1 MFKAERKFN
10 RKLMNKT
17 DVLLDDLKLKRLFS
31 CLADTGQESRIVGGA
46 IRDVLCGK
54 TPQEIDLATTALPE
68 SVMKAAEKSGY
79 RVVPTGVDHG
89 TVTIII
95 DSQPF
100 EVTTLRTDVE
110 TDGRYAKVTFGNS
123 FEEDAKR
130 RDFTI
135 NALSLSESGVIYDYV
150 NGLSDLKAGRV
161 RFIGDPE
168 TRIKEDFLRIL
179 RFFRFSASHGVGEL
193 DPEGLKQ
200 CTLAKE
206 NLLRL
211 SRERIHNELFKL
223 MVAERAPEILA
234 IMSYHG
240 FAKLLLG
247 ETFPSRVKRL
257 RAFEKLSNK
266 QPCALLTLA
275 AFAIITDADVKR
287 LRERLRLSNDEFNRL
302 MNATK
307 IYDRLKE
314 SSKAP
319 HGAKLKEL
327 LFLFGPSACQDG
339 LCLAISDTSPETDDS
354 TWIEALDFLAR
365 VPTPIFP
372 IKTAELITRG
382 IEPGQKLGKALKLL
396 QNAWIQAEFP
406 QDPSILENL
415 TRQVIEDVNK
425 TN

>member
-1 MFKAERKFN
+1 
-10 RKLMNKT
+10 MNNT
-17 DVLLDDLKLKRLFS
+17 DILLNDLKLKRLFS
-31 CLADTGQESRIVGGA
+31 CLSNTGEESRIVGGA

-54 TPQEIDLATTALPE
+54 TPQEIDLATIALPE
-68 SVMKAAEKSGY
+68 SVMKAAKQSGY
-79 RVVPTGVDHG
+79 KSIPTGIEHG

-95 DSQPF
+95 DGQPF

-135 NALSLSESGVIYDYV
+135 NALSLSQNGVIYDYV
-150 NGLSDLKAGRV
+150 NGLVDLKSGRV

-168 TRIKEDFLRIL
+168 TRINEDFLRIL
-179 RFFRFSASHGVGEL
+179 RFFRFSASHGVGDL

-200 CTLAKE
+200 CILAKE

-211 SRERIHNELFKL
+211 SRERIHAELFKL
-223 MVAERAPEILA
+223 MLTGRAPEILA
-234 IMSYHG
+234 IMSHHG

-247 ETFPSRVKRL
+247 ESFPSRAKRL
-257 RAFEKLSNK
+257 RVFEKLINK
-266 QPCALLTLA
+266 QPCPLLMLG
-275 AFAIITDADVKR
+275 AFAVVTDADVNR

-302 MNATK
+302 IRAAK
-307 IYDRLKE
+307 IYGRLKE

-319 HGAKLKEL
+319 DRAKLKEL
-327 LFLFGPSACQDG
+327 LFLFGSSACLDG
-339 LCLAISDTSPETDDS
+339 LCLAMSDTSPEMDDS
-354 TWIEALDFLAR
+354 PWVEAADFLTCA
-365 VPTPIFP
+365 PTPIFP
-372 IKTAELITRG
+372 IKSAELITRG

-415 TRQVIEDVNK
+415 IRQAIEDVNK